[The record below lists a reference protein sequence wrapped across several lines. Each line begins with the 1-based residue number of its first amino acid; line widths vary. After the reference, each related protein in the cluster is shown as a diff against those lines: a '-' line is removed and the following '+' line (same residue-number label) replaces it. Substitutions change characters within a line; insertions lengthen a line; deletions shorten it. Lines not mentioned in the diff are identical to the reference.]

1 MYIGRL
7 YTLLGK
13 MITDAETYFT
23 DAETY
28 FIPFPHG
35 DTVALIP
42 YK

>member
-13 MITDAETYFT
+13 IIT